1 MSKKIWARIGIT
13 LEVSDEQYWELRN
26 RLDEKGHCQLSE
38 KEGKLWQSMGVVD
51 GDCYIPDEE
60 FEWAELG

>member
-1 MSKKIWARIGIT
+1 MKIWARIGIT
-13 LEVSDEQYWELRN
+13 LDVSEEYYEELKERANGGDCELTEDEGAIW
-26 RLDEKGHCQLSE
+26 CQ
-38 KEGKLWQSMGVVD
+38 MGVVD